1 MGEEPGRELR
11 VIKNVH
17 GWLALILFIVYIL
30 LDYLL
35 FYLKTLNSSA
45 PTVFGL
51 SKAFAYSIAVWIYG
65 MIVIVYAA
73 LKAWK

>member
-1 MGEEPGRELR
+1 MGEKEGHDLH
-11 VIKNVH
+11 VIKNIH
-17 GWLALILFIVYIL
+17 GWLALILFIIYIL

-35 FYLKTLNSSA
+35 FYSKTLNSAA
-45 PTVFGL
+45 PTVYGL

-65 MIVIVYAA
+65 MIVILYAA